1 LRKDAAVRKRYFKV
15 FGQFL
20 MKYIGKILARYF
32 GKFSWTFF
40 RAFLVKHLLNLCQ
53 VNLLFYMVLLVLF
66 VQMKAGC

>member
-1 LRKDAAVRKRYFKV
+1 
-15 FGQFL
+15 

-40 RAFLVKHLLNLCQ
+40 RTFLVKHLLNLCQ

-66 VQMKAGC
+66 VQMKAGCWVGS